1 VEQRFVFIRILA
13 IVVSCASLLA
23 APARAL
29 APQDGLGHLGAGLR
43 LFELQRYS
51 EAAREFELAL
61 EINPKLDDARYHLA
75 VSYFNQRRYADARKQ
90 FERLRATGYRK
101 DWATYYFGRMD
112 LLEGSPDR
120 AIQQFES
127 LKGPGPLED
136 ELYFLGSAYMKRG
149 EPEKATGPLKRQTE
163 FNPRDFRAHNLLG
176 RAYTKMG
183 HPREAEREYAR
194 AEQLQE
200 YYLKGKKELMECRA
214 LLEAAHREQAWAR
227 CGSVVETDDIDK
239 LTAVGMLFGEFHSYD
254 RALQVFEKALALD
267 PESPEVNYDIGF
279 TYFGKKDY
287 PQARKFLETA
297 VQLRAHFFEAQ
308 ALEGTVLYLLG
319 DDAAALKA
327 LQQAHELRPD
337 DDAVSKLLAKLQG
350 AKGEIK

>member
-1 VEQRFVFIRILA
+1 M
-13 IVVSCASLLA
+13 
-23 APARAL
+23 AL

-43 LFELQRYS
+43 LFESQRYS

-61 EINPKLDDARYHLA
+61 EIDPKLDDARYHLA
-75 VSYFNQRRYADARKQ
+75 VSYFNERRYADSRKQ
-90 FERLRATGYRK
+90 FERLLVTSYRK
-101 DWATYYFGRMD
+101 DWATYYLGRMD
-112 LLEGSPDR
+112 LLDGNPDR

-127 LKGPGPLED
+127 LKGPDPLED
-136 ELYFLGSAYMKRG
+136 ELYFLGSAYMKKG
-149 EPEKATGPLKRQTE
+149 EPEKAIGALKRQAE
-163 FNPRDFRAHNLLG
+163 FNPRDFRVHNLLG
-176 RAYTKMG
+176 RAYTKTG
-183 HPREAEREYAR
+183 HPGEAEREYAR
-194 AEQLQE
+194 AEQLHE

-214 LLEAAHREQAWAR
+214 LLEAAHSEQAWAR

-239 LTAVGMLFGEFHSYD
+239 LTAVGMLFGELHSYD
-254 RALQVFEKALALD
+254 RALQVFDKALALD

-287 PQARKFLETA
+287 LQARKFLETA
-297 VQLRAHFFEAQ
+297 VELRANFFEAL

-327 LQQAHELRPD
+327 LRQAHELRPD
-337 DDAVSKLLAKLQG
+337 DNAISKLLAKLEG